1 MPKRPLQRKRKLAP
15 RIISVCVEGKPARKP
30 KHNKRRGR
38 ALLAIVRS
46 VLAKDWGRIDAVL
59 LPGGYFHL
67 AKRISKLEHNARVAA
82 LQRER
87 SFPAMKK
94 ASQSLSRQHPGAA
107 LVLGLDSKPRG
118 KGHSWDQVCIAL
130 RGGKIVAVAP
140 KIFPTKG
147 DGRDDGSVIVPN
159 ADDYG
164 SDRRYVD
171 LPSGHRALL
180 CTCYDTFG
188 VAEAVNGPG
197 RRANLIRWLYT
208 KARGRHRVRGRD
220 TVVECLTA
228 WKDAVRRNR
237 PSVVLSAIHVFAA
250 PGREGYWQ
258 RHGISAASAALNG
271 ALSIGAAHFKR
282 LSNSR
287 LKSSLADFDVPTAY
301 LGRGTHRPLRACKMA
316 GSLHQSTSFGAA
328 IIRISNQHS
337 KTTKRLLSSP

>member
-1 MPKRPLQRKRKLAP
+1 MRKRSPPRKRKLAP
-15 RIISVCVEGKPARKP
+15 RIVSVCVEGKPARKR

-59 LPGGYFHL
+59 LPGGYFL
-67 AKRISKLEHNARVAA
+67 LEKRISKLDHPARVAA

-87 SFPAMKK
+87 TFPAIKK
-94 ASQSLSRQHPGAA
+94 ASQSLSRRHPGAV

-118 KGHSWDQVCIAL
+118 KGRPWDQVCIAV
-130 RGGKIVAVAP
+130 RAGRIVAVAP

-164 SDRRYVD
+164 SDRRFVD

-180 CTCYDTFG
+180 CECYDAFG
-188 VAEAVNGPG
+188 VSEAVTGPG

-208 KARGRHRVRGRD
+208 KARGRQRVRDRD
-220 TVVECLTA
+220 TVAACLDA
-228 WKDAVRRNR
+228 WRDSVRRNR

-250 PGREGYWQ
+250 PGRDGYWQ
-258 RHGISAASAALNG
+258 RHGISAASAALSG
-271 ALSIGAAHFKR
+271 AFSVGAAHFRR
-282 LSNSR
+282 LPQGPFQSA
-287 LKSSLADFDVPTAY
+287 LADRSAPADY
-301 LGRGTHRPLRACKMA
+301 LRKGTNRSLRIRNAAASVEINSMVGRLA
-316 GSLHQSTSFGAA
+316 
-328 IIRISNQHS
+328 IRIF
-337 KTTKRLLSSP
+337 K

>member
-1 MPKRPLQRKRKLAP
+1 MPKRPLPRKRKLAP
-15 RIISVCVEGKPARKP
+15 RIVSVCVKGKPARKP

-67 AKRISKLEHNARVAA
+67 EKRISKLDHNARVAA

-94 ASQSLSRQHPGAA
+94 ASQILSRRHPGAV
-107 LVLGLDSKPRG
+107 LVLGLDSKP
-118 KGHSWDQVCIAL
+118 KGEGRSWDQICIAL
-130 RGGKIVAVAP
+130 RAGKIVAVAP

-147 DGRDDGSVIVPN
+147 DTRDDGSVIVPN

-188 VAEAVNGPG
+188 VAEAVTGPG
-197 RRANLIRWLYT
+197 RRASLIKWLY
-208 KARGRHRVRGRD
+208 ARDQGRHRVRDRKA
-220 TVVECLTA
+220 VAECLTA

-250 PGREGYWQ
+250 PGKDGYWQ
-258 RHGISAASAALNG
+258 RHGISAASAALDG
-271 ALSIGAAHFKR
+271 ALSVGAAHFADR
-282 LSNSR
+282 QPSQHQAI
-287 LKSSLADFDVPTAY
+287 LADKSVPHNYIA
-301 LGRGTHRPLRACKMA
+301 LGNERPGRSHVATRECLNFVEAARR
-316 GSLHQSTSFGAA
+316 SL
-328 IIRISNQHS
+328 IRLI
-337 KTTKRLLSSP
+337 T